1 MKGQSYDIYKALQV
15 LFYIQSKSNI
25 KDKMAI
31 LKLVFFADRFH
42 IRNYGISMIED
53 NYLAMPF
60 GPVCSNTYALIR
72 KGFYYDFLEPDE
84 KIFIDKNLF
93 CNENYVSVLDTG
105 TDRLSKS
112 DLKALD
118 FALNVFSKYSALE
131 LSEITHAYPE
141 WTKFKSVLENKS
153 SRSETMS
160 YSDFFSDPEE
170 NNAIIKKYFKGLDPF
185 KDDPEILSKL
195 KLEYEAI

>member
-1 MKGQSYDIYKALQV
+1 MKGQCYDIYKALQV
-15 LFYIQSKSNI
+15 LFYIQNKSNI

-31 LKLVFFADRFH
+31 LKLVFFADRYH

-72 KGFYYDFLEPDE
+72 KGFYYDFLEADE
-84 KIFIDKNLF
+84 KRFIDENLF
-93 CNENYVSVLDTG
+93 CNENYVSVLNTG
-105 TDRLSKS
+105 FDRLSKS
-112 DLKALD
+112 DMKSLD
-118 FALNVFSKYSALE
+118 FALNTFSKYSTFE

-141 WTKFKSVLENKS
+141 WTKFKSVLESKS
-153 SRSETMS
+153 SRAETMS

-170 NNAIIKKYFKGLDPF
+170 NNAIIKKYFYGIDPF
-185 KDDPEILSKL
+185 KDDSKILFEM